1 MGAWVPLAGQG
12 ASGAAGRPHT
22 YTAEQLRGKTL
33 AQLMEVLKAWSSLY
47 NEGCSCSLLL
57 PIVSSNVLLSAGQG
71 GSGAAARPQT
81 YTAEQLRGK
90 TLAQLMEVLKARGL
104 PVRGK
109 KEELVQRLLE
119 AQDRARR
126 AADPA

>member
-1 MGAWVPLAGQG
+1 MLETCGT
-12 ASGAAGRPHT
+12 AA
-22 YTAEQLRGKTL
+22 
-33 AQLMEVLKAWSSLY
+33 
-47 NEGCSCSLLL
+47 
-57 PIVSSNVLLSAGQG
+57 AGQG
-71 GSGAAARPQT
+71 GSGASGTAQT
-81 YTAEQLRGK
+81 YTAEQMRSK
-90 TLAQLMEVLKARGL
+90 TAAQLMEVLKARGL

>member
-1 MGAWVPLAGQG
+1 
-12 ASGAAGRPHT
+12 
-22 YTAEQLRGKTL
+22 
-33 AQLMEVLKAWSSLY
+33 MEVLKAWSSLC
-47 NEGCSCSLLL
+47 NEGCSYSLLL
-57 PIVSSNVLLSAGQG
+57 SVVSSNVLLPAGQG

>member
-1 MGAWVPLAGQG
+1 MIRRLSLENERWNFYDAGA
-12 ASGAAGRPHT
+12 
-22 YTAEQLRGKTL
+22 
-33 AQLMEVLKAWSSLY
+33 
-47 NEGCSCSLLL
+47 
-57 PIVSSNVLLSAGQG
+57 G
-71 GSGAAARPQT
+71 GSGTGGAVQT
-81 YTAEQLRGK
+81 YTAEQMRGK
-90 TLAQLMEVLKARGL
+90 TAAQLMEILKARGL

>member
-1 MGAWVPLAGQG
+1 MGKFMVQEQA
-12 ASGAAGRPHT
+12 AAGR
-22 YTAEQLRGKTL
+22 
-33 AQLMEVLKAWSSLY
+33 
-47 NEGCSCSLLL
+47 
-57 PIVSSNVLLSAGQG
+57 
-71 GSGAAARPQT
+71 GAVQT
-81 YTAEQLRGK
+81 YTAEQMRGK
-90 TLAQLMEVLKARGL
+90 TAAQLMEILKARGL

>member
-1 MGAWVPLAGQG
+1 MGKFMVQEQAAAGRGRSADVHSRADARQD
-12 ASGAAGRPHT
+12 SGAADGDP
-22 YTAEQLRGKTL
+22 
-33 AQLMEVLKAWSSLY
+33 
-47 NEGCSCSLLL
+47 
-57 PIVSSNVLLSAGQG
+57 QG
-71 GSGAAARPQT
+71 A
-81 YTAEQLRGK
+81 
-90 TLAQLMEVLKARGL
+90 GL

>member
-1 MGAWVPLAGQG
+1 M
-12 ASGAAGRPHT
+12 
-22 YTAEQLRGKTL
+22 RGKTA
-33 AQLMEVLKAWSSLY
+33 AQLME
-47 NEGCSCSLLL
+47 
-57 PIVSSNVLLSAGQG
+57 I
-71 GSGAAARPQT
+71 
-81 YTAEQLRGK
+81 
-90 TLAQLMEVLKARGL
+90 LKARGL

>member
-1 MGAWVPLAGQG
+1 
-12 ASGAAGRPHT
+12 
-22 YTAEQLRGKTL
+22 
-33 AQLMEVLKAWSSLY
+33 MEVLKAWSSLC
-47 NEGCSCSLLL
+47 NKGCSCWLLL
-57 PIVSSNVLLSAGQG
+57 SVVSSAVLLPAGQG
-71 GSGAAARPQT
+71 GSGAARPQT
-81 YTAEQLRGK
+81 YTAEQLRSK